1 MKRVMIYFWFMIK
14 RMGKHPVYWLLL
26 FIFPLVIVFVTY
38 FNKEASET
46 QIAVGY
52 VAEEQSGKTA
62 QERTL
67 LEQLENKLQ
76 KNEKEHL
83 LFYEK
88 CENTDE
94 LEKKI
99 ITGELSCGT
108 VFGKDF
114 TEKIIGQDYYHSIT
128 ILLPEGMN
136 VSGIVQEDLFRIVYQ
151 VYSAVWYAD
160 ALEERGYSVR
170 AEEVLGKFKE
180 YQAQGKVFAVE
191 YDKVSGDMLSRE
203 YASAGEPI
211 VAGGYKYAPAGDSA
225 AADDYGQQA
234 EGGGYKENLSLISL
248 RGVLAFLVLIA
259 ATLGALDAC
268 RDRERGTAKGIPCP
282 IGLTMVTVGAPIL
295 FGVIFLA
302 GGMIWLGATGGSLN
316 LPDTAAAGAALPGMT
331 AAGGFGNIFLILF
344 LRETCRA
351 LLYGIVLWLLAMISC
366 KLFSEK
372 LLTGILPCYLLLTIL
387 CCPIFFDLG
396 QTIPIIGYLSK
407 LFPVTWYMG

>member
-26 FIFPLVIVFVTY
+26 FIFPLAIVFIPY

-67 LEQLENKLQ
+67 LEQIENKLLENK
-76 KNEKEHL
+76 KEHL

-99 ITGELSCGT
+99 ITGELSCGA

-160 ALEERGYSVR
+160 TLEERGYSVH

-191 YDKVSGDMLSRE
+191 YGKVSGDILPRE
-203 YASAGEPI
+203 YAS
-211 VAGGYKYAPAGDSA
+211 AGDSA

-234 EGGGYKENLSLISL
+234 EGGSYKENLSLISL
-248 RGVLAFLVLIA
+248 RGVLAFLVLLA
-259 ATLGALDAC
+259 AALGALDAC
-268 RDRERGTAKGIPCP
+268 RDMERGTAKGIPCP
-282 IGLTMVTVGAPIL
+282 IGLTMVTVGVPIL

-302 GGMIWLGATGGSLN
+302 GGMIWLGAAGGSLN

-331 AAGGFGNIFLILF
+331 AAGGFGNIFPIL
-344 LRETCRA
+344 LLQEICRA

-396 QTIPIIGYLSK
+396 QTIPAIGYLSK